1 MEIWPAIDLRGGKC
15 VRLRQGDYQQ
25 ETIYGEPVEM
35 AQKWVSEGATCLH
48 LVDLDGARDGSNAN
62 LAAVKSIVEATKV
75 PCQLGGGIRD
85 EHSIERMLAIGV
97 YRLIVGTKA
106 IKDPAWFREMCRKYP
121 HQLAAGI
128 DARNGLVAT
137 DGWLETSGVSAIDLA
152 RDFQA
157 EPIAAVI
164 YTDIARDGMLQGV
177 NLPAMTD
184 MKRAITTPVIAS
196 GGVTTVDDIRQLA
209 AAGLDGTIVGRA
221 LYEGTVTLQGCLEAV
236 R

>member
-106 IKDPAWFREMCRKYP
+106 IKDPAWFREMCRKHP

-221 LYEGTVTLQGCLEAV
+221 LYEGTVTLQGCLEAA

>member
-221 LYEGTVTLQGCLEAV
+221 LYEGTVTLQGCLEAA